1 MQGVTLVETEEWIGL
16 KQDITDLKA
25 LVVQLAN
32 NVLKKDPLYDLNQA
46 AEILGKS
53 YPWIFQNKHKI
64 GCSKVGGEWK
74 IKQSTIDSYLNQ
86 SFHKD
91 Q

>member
-1 MQGVTLVETEEWIGL
+1 MQGVTIVETTEWLGL
-16 KQDITDLKA
+16 KQDISDLKA
-25 LVVQLAN
+25 LVKQLAAN
-32 NVLKKDPLYDLNQA
+32 AVKKDPLYDLNQA

-53 YPWIFQNKHKI
+53 YPWIFQHKHKI

-74 IKQSTIDSYLNQ
+74 IKHSSIDNYINQ

-91 Q
+91 S